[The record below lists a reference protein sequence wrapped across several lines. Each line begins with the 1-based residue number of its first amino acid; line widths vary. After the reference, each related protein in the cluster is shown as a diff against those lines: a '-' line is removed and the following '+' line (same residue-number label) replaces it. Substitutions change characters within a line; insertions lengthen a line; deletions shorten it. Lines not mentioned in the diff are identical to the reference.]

1 MKKSSG
7 QNMDTTLITNVMITG
22 LLKPAMI
29 LLMIAALWF
38 FLRNTSAALQ
48 HFVLSLGVVS
58 VLVLPLLTSVL
69 PIIEW
74 KLLPTFSAMIT
85 FPWLG
90 LENTYG
96 WLNIN
101 FEQRDFFIL
110 LGVYLVVA
118 TSMLFYLLLGII
130 GLAQQTKATPLVASV
145 ELLKQ
150 LDELCEL
157 LDISRK
163 VTLVSSREVASPQ
176 TWGLWRPVIMLP
188 REALLWD
195 QDKQLSVLIH
205 ELGHIAR
212 WDWLTTM
219 AVKITCACFWF
230 LVPLWWFAR
239 QIYHQA
245 EIACDDY
252 IYKLRDKHL
261 IYARNLMDIAESG
274 SARNEI
280 NSALSIRGYSP
291 IYLRI
296 MAVLDKQRA
305 HQPVAVETAQYWL
318 ICGLFCLFV
327 LASVQ
332 LMPLQQQLPARD
344 GERLVIELSD
354 AQHSDQSDTLVPRVE
369 VFSWELLQ
377 QLKPHQPIQPV
388 HLPMDDKVETLRIQ
402 VPRPTP
408 DELQDLAKIDDET
421 NFLISANT
429 IKPNISVEGF
439 LPIDMVI
446 PDYPALALQKGIEGW
461 VQVQFT
467 INAHGQ
473 IIQPHIIARSPSRVF
488 DRSVL
493 AALKKSHY
501 RPQLLNGEQVI
512 VQGVTELFRFKLT
525 SASGQNNSI
534 DQRRR

>member
-1 MKKSSG
+1 
-7 QNMDTTLITNVMITG
+7 MDTTLITNVMITG
-22 LLKPAMI
+22 LLKPGMI
-29 LLMIAALWF
+29 LVVVTALWF
-38 FLRNTSAALQ
+38 CLRKKSAALQ
-48 HFVLSLGVVS
+48 HFVMSLGVVS
-58 VLVLPLLTSVL
+58 VLMLPVLTSVL
-69 PIIEW
+69 PAIEW
-74 KLLPTFSAMIT
+74 NLLPTFAAIPPFS
-85 FPWLG
+85 LLD
-90 LENTYG
+90 LENSYQ
-96 WLNIN
+96 WLSDN
-101 FEQRDFFIL
+101 FNERDLFIL
-110 LGVYLVVA
+110 FGFYLVVA
-118 TSMLFYLLLGII
+118 TSILFYLLLGVI
-130 GLAQQTKATPLVASV
+130 GLAQLTKSTQPVTST

-150 LDELCEL
+150 LDDLRDL

-163 VTLVSSREVASPQ
+163 VTLVSSRYVTSPQ

-261 IYARNLMDIAESG
+261 IYARNLMDIAESE
-274 SARNEI
+274 SARPEVN
-280 NSALSIRGYSP
+280 NALSMRGYSP

-318 ICGLFCLFV
+318 ICGLFMLFV
-327 LASVQ
+327 VASVQ
-332 LMPLQQQLPARD
+332 LLPLQQQLPARD
-344 GERLVIELSD
+344 GERLIVELSD
-354 AQHSDQSDTLVPRVE
+354 AQHADQSDTHMPRVE

-377 QLKPHQPIQPV
+377 QLKQHQPGQPA
-388 HLPMDDKVETLRIQ
+388 HLPMDDKLETLRIQ
-402 VPRPTP
+402 VSRPTP
-408 DELQDLAKIDDET
+408 DEIQELAKIDDET
-421 NFLISANT
+421 NFLIPVNA

-439 LPIDMVI
+439 LPMDMVI
-446 PDYPALALQKGIEGW
+446 PEYPALALQNGIEGW

-467 INAHGQ
+467 IDAHGQ
-473 IIQPHIIARSPSRVF
+473 IIQPHIIARSPSRIF

-501 RPQLLNGEQVI
+501 RPQMLDGEPVI
-512 VQGVTELFRFKLT
+512 VQGVTELFRFKIST
-525 SASGQNNSI
+525 VDGQDNSI

>member
-1 MKKSSG
+1 
-7 QNMDTTLITNVMITG
+7 MDTTWVANVMITG
-22 LLKPAMI
+22 LLKPGMI
-29 LLMIAALWF
+29 LLVVAALWF
-38 FLRNTSAALQ
+38 CLRKKSAALQ
-48 HFVLSLGVVS
+48 HFVLSLGVLS
-58 VLVLPLLTSVL
+58 VLVLPLLASVL
-69 PIIEW
+69 PAIEW
-74 KLLPTFSAMIT
+74 KLLSTFAAVT
-85 FPWLG
+85 AGPLLG
-90 LENTYG
+90 LENAYQ
-96 WLNIN
+96 WLITNVDQRN
-101 FEQRDFFIL
+101 FFVL
-110 LGVYLVVA
+110 LGIYLVVA
-118 TSMLFYLLLGII
+118 TSILFYLLLGII
-130 GLAQQTKATPLVASV
+130 GLAQQTKSMQPVVST

-157 LDISRK
+157 LDISRT
-163 VTLVSSREVASPQ
+163 VTLVSSRAVTSPQ

-188 REALLWD
+188 SEALLWD

-219 AVKITCACFWF
+219 AVKITCAWFWF

-261 IYARNLMDIAESG
+261 IYARNLMAIAERG
-274 SARNEI
+274 LATNEAH
-280 NSALSIRGYSP
+280 SALSMRGYSP

-318 ICGLFCLFV
+318 ICGLFVLFA

-332 LMPLQQQLPARD
+332 LIPLQQQLPESS
-344 GERLVIELSD
+344 GERLVID
-354 AQHSDQSDTLVPRVE
+354 WGDTQQSGEKNTIAPRVE
-369 VFSWELLQ
+369 VFNWELLQ
-377 QLKPHQPIQPV
+377 QLKQHQRNSPV
-388 HLPMDDKVETLRIQ
+388 HVLVDDRLETLRIQ
-402 VPRPTP
+402 VPRPTLA
-408 DELQDLAKIDDET
+408 ELQELARIEAEPD
-421 NFLISANT
+421 FLKSGDT
-429 IKPNISVEGF
+429 VKPDIYVEGF
-439 LPIDMVI
+439 LPMDMVT
-446 PDYPALALQKGIEGW
+446 PEYPARALQNGIEGW

-467 INAHGQ
+467 IDINGQ
-473 IIQPHIIARSPSRVF
+473 IIQPQIIARSPSRIF

-501 RPQLLNGEQVI
+501 RPQLLNGEPVI
-512 VQGVTELFRFKLT
+512 VQGVTELFRFKLST
-525 SASGQNNSI
+525 VDGQDDPI

>member
-1 MKKSSG
+1 
-7 QNMDTTLITNVMITG
+7 MDTTLITNVMITG
-22 LLKPAMI
+22 LLKPGMI

-38 FLRNTSAALQ
+38 CLRKKSAALQ

-69 PIIEW
+69 PTIEW
-74 KLLPTFSAMIT
+74 KLLPTFAAIT
-85 FPWLG
+85 AHPLLG
-90 LENTYG
+90 LENSYQ
-96 WLNIN
+96 WLSVN
-101 FEQRDFFIL
+101 FDQRDFFVL
-110 LGVYLVVA
+110 LGFYLVVA
-118 TSMLFYLLLGII
+118 TSILFYLLLGII
-130 GLAQQTKATPLVASV
+130 GLAQQTKATQPVASA
-145 ELLKQ
+145 ELLAKVE
-150 LDELCEL
+150 ELRAL

-163 VTLVSSREVASPQ
+163 VTLVSSRAVTSPQ

-230 LVPLWWFAR
+230 LMPLWWFAR

-280 NSALSIRGYSP
+280 NSALSMRGYSP

-318 ICGLFCLFV
+318 ICGLFMLFV

-332 LMPLQQQLPARD
+332 LLPLQQQLPARA

-354 AQHSDQSDTLVPRVE
+354 AQQFGEVNTLVPRVE

-377 QLKPHQPIQPV
+377 QIKPHQPIQPV
-388 HLPMDDKVETLRIQ
+388 HLPMDDKVESLRIR

-408 DELQDLAKIDDET
+408 DELQELAKIDDET
-421 NFLISANT
+421 NFLIPANT

-446 PDYPALALQKGIEGW
+446 PEYPALALQNGIEGW

-467 INAHGQ
+467 IDIHGH
-473 IIQPHIIARSPSRVF
+473 IIQPQIIARSPSRVF

-501 RPQLLNGEQVI
+501 RPQVLNGEPVI
-512 VQGVTELFRFKLT
+512 VQGVTELFRFTLST
-525 SASGQNNSI
+525 ADGQNNSI

>member
-1 MKKSSG
+1 
-7 QNMDTTLITNVMITG
+7 MDTTLITNVMITG
-22 LLKPAMI
+22 LMKPGMI

-38 FLRNTSAALQ
+38 CLRKKSAALQ

-69 PIIEW
+69 PTIEW
-74 KLLPTFSAMIT
+74 KLLPTFAAISAHSL
-85 FPWLG
+85 LG
-90 LENTYG
+90 LENSYQ
-96 WLNIN
+96 WLSVD
-101 FEQRDFFIL
+101 FDQRDFFLL
-110 LGVYLVVA
+110 LGLYLVVA
-118 TSMLFYLLLGII
+118 ISILFYLLLGII
-130 GLAQQTKATPLVASV
+130 GLAQQTKITQPVASA

-150 LDELCEL
+150 LDELREL

-163 VTLVSSREVASPQ
+163 VTLVSSRAVTSPQ

-188 REALLWD
+188 REALVWD

-205 ELGHIAR
+205 ELGHITR

-280 NSALSIRGYSP
+280 NSALSMRGHSP

-296 MAVLDKQRA
+296 IAVLDKQRA
-305 HQPVAVETAQYWL
+305 HQPVAVEAAQYWL
-318 ICGLFCLFV
+318 ICGLFILFV

-332 LMPLQQQLPARD
+332 LLPLQQQLPARD

-354 AQHSDQSDTLVPRVE
+354 AQQSGETNTLVPRVE

-377 QLKPHQPIQPV
+377 QLKQHQPIQPV
-388 HLPMDDKVETLRIQ
+388 HLPMDDQVETLRIQ

-408 DELQDLAKIDDET
+408 DELQELAKIEDEE
-421 NFLISANT
+421 NFLTSVSTA
-429 IKPNISVEGF
+429 KPDISVEGF
-439 LPIDMVI
+439 LPIDMVV
-446 PDYPALALQKGIEGW
+446 PEYPALALQNGIEGW

-467 INAHGQ
+467 IDIHGQ
-473 IIQPHIIARSPSRVF
+473 IVQPQIIARSPSRVF

-493 AALKKSHY
+493 AALKKSNY
-501 RPQLLNGEQVI
+501 RPQILNGEPVI
-512 VQGVTELFRFKLT
+512 VQGVTELFRFKLST
-525 SASGQNNSI
+525 ADGQNNSI

>member
-1 MKKSSG
+1 
-7 QNMDTTLITNVMITG
+7 MDTTLITNVMITG
-22 LLKPAMI
+22 LLKPGMI

-38 FLRNTSAALQ
+38 CLRKKSAALQ

-69 PIIEW
+69 PAIDW
-74 KLLPTFSAMIT
+74 KLLPAFAAIGAH
-85 FPWLG
+85 PLLG
-90 LENTYG
+90 LENSYH
-96 WLNIN
+96 WLSVN
-101 FEQRDFFIL
+101 FDQRDFFVL
-110 LGVYLVVA
+110 LGLYLVVA
-118 TSMLFYLLLGII
+118 TSILFYLLFGII
-130 GLAQQTKATPLVASV
+130 GLAQQTKATQPVASA
-145 ELLKQ
+145 ELLTQ
-150 LDELCEL
+150 VDELREL
-157 LDISRK
+157 LDISRR
-163 VTLVSSREVASPQ
+163 VALVSSRAVTSPQ

-261 IYARNLMDIAESG
+261 IYARNLLDIAEG
-274 SARNEI
+274 GAARSQI
-280 NSALSIRGYSP
+280 NSALSMRGYSS

-318 ICGLFCLFV
+318 ICGLFMLFV

-332 LMPLQQQLPARD
+332 LLPLQQQLPARD

-354 AQHSDQSDTLVPRVE
+354 AQQSGEANTLVPRVE

-377 QLKPHQPIQPV
+377 QLKPHQPIQLV
-388 HLPMDDKVETLRIQ
+388 HLPMDDKVESLRIR
-402 VPRPTP
+402 VPRPTL
-408 DELQDLAKIDDET
+408 DELQELAKIDDET
-421 NFLISANT
+421 NFLIPANT

-446 PDYPALALQKGIEGW
+446 PEYPALALQNGIEGW

-467 INAHGQ
+467 IDIHGH

-501 RPQLLNGEQVI
+501 RPQVLNGEPVI
-512 VQGVTELFRFKLT
+512 VQGVTELFRFTL
-525 SASGQNNSI
+525 SAADGQNNSI

>member
-1 MKKSSG
+1 
-7 QNMDTTLITNVMITG
+7 MDTTLITNVMITG
-22 LLKPAMI
+22 LLKPGMI

-38 FLRNTSAALQ
+38 CVRKKSAALQ

-69 PIIEW
+69 PTVEW
-74 KLLPTFSAMIT
+74 KLLPTFAAIT
-85 FPWLG
+85 ALPLLG
-90 LENTYG
+90 LENTYH

-101 FEQRDFFIL
+101 FDQRDFFIL
-110 LGVYLVVA
+110 LGIYLVVA
-118 TSMLFYLLLGII
+118 TSILFYLLLGII
-130 GLAQQTKATPLVASV
+130 GLAQQTKFTQPVASA

-150 LDELCEL
+150 LDELREL

-163 VTLVSSREVASPQ
+163 VTLVSSRTVTSPQ
-176 TWGLWRPVIMLP
+176 TWGLWCPVIMLP
-188 REALLWD
+188 REALVWD

-219 AVKITCACFWF
+219 VVKITCACFWF

-252 IYKLRDKHL
+252 IYKLRDKHV
-261 IYARNLMDIAESG
+261 IYARNLMDITENG
-274 SARNEI
+274 STRGEI
-280 NSALSIRGYSP
+280 NSALSMRGHSP

-296 MAVLDKQRA
+296 MAVLDRQRA
-305 HQPVAVETAQYWL
+305 HQPVAVEAAQYWL
-318 ICGLFCLFV
+318 ICGIFVLFV

-332 LMPLQQQLPARD
+332 LLPLQDQIPARG
-344 GERLVIELSD
+344 GERLVIDLG
-354 AQHSDQSDTLVPRVE
+354 DTQESGKTHNVVPRIE

-377 QLKPHQPIQPV
+377 QLKQHQPNQPV
-388 HLPMDDKVETLRIQ
+388 HLQMEDELETLSIE
-402 VPRPTP
+402 VSRPTP
-408 DELQDLAKIDDET
+408 AELQELAKIEDELK
-421 NFLISANT
+421 FLTSAST
-429 IKPNISVEGF
+429 GKPDISVEGF

-446 PDYPALALQKGIEGW
+446 PEYPAIALQHGIEGW

-467 INAHGQ
+467 IDIHGQ
-473 IIQPHIIARSPSRVF
+473 IIQPQIIAHSPSRVF

-501 RPQLLNGEQVI
+501 RPQVLNGEPVI
-512 VQGVTELFRFKLT
+512 VQGVTEIFRFKLST
-525 SASGQNNSI
+525 ADGQNNSI